1 VTDHLGFEDLIDQL
15 ECFGDALDFDDADV
29 SNEVLDRIVS
39 RRRPRSRH
47 RWFVAAAVVL
57 MVTGAVLHPDSR
69 QAVARWFGFDGLVV
83 EVDPDLQSQALREG
97 FDAPGPGESLVVE
110 IDGREI
116 LVSAVRGE
124 WNDGLITKSVGSS
137 DQIEEVDIGGLRGL
151 WISGAPHQVLYEVD
165 NGEVV
170 VDRVAA
176 NTLVWQDADVLYRV
190 EGFANLP
197 DALAFV
203 NEGT

>member
-1 VTDHLGFEDLIDQL
+1 MSDHLGLEDLIDRL
-15 ECFGDALDFDDADV
+15 ESLGDALDFDDADV
-29 SNEVLDRIVS
+29 STVVLDRIGS
-39 RRRPRSRH
+39 RRRPRSQH

-57 MVTGAVLHPDSR
+57 MVIGVVLHPDSR
-69 QAVARWFGFDGLVV
+69 HAVARWFGFDALVV
-83 EVDPDLQSQALREG
+83 EVDPDLPSQALREG
-97 FDAPGPGESLVVE
+97 FDTPGPGESLVVE
-110 IDGREI
+110 VEGREI

-124 WNDGLITKSVGSS
+124 WGEGLITKSVGSS

-151 WISGAPHQVLYEVD
+151 WFSGAPHQVLYAMD
-165 NGEVV
+165 DGEVV

-190 EGFANLP
+190 EGFANLA

-203 NEGT
+203 NMGT